1 MSGVVCDPIESGMS
15 VSLGR
20 FLLGRI
26 ELIFFALLVVVAGSV
41 WAYQALVAGPPQRCE
56 SSGNWWDAQTHTC
69 GHVVYLPDLTHR
81 RAGAPRYPTLPETA
95 VQGSG
100 GTSEVR

>member
-1 MSGVVCDPIESGMS
+1 MS

-20 FLLGRI
+20 SFLGRI
-26 ELIFFALLVVVAGSV
+26 ELIFFALLVVVAGGV
-41 WAYQALVAGPPQRCE
+41 WAYQALVTGPPQRCE
-56 SSGNWWDAQTHTC
+56 SSGNWWDAQTRTC

-81 RAGAPRYPTLPETA
+81 RAGSRSTPRYPTLPETA